1 MTNEPRD
8 HVIRAQLPWRTDE
21 LTECGREL
29 NDVASYITRDQLIA
43 RVKEHG
49 QQRTAFTVCMTCW
62 STASSHRYD
71 WNSDPIATIAREASR
86 CGGSYGHASPSPE
99 RAHLVAELR
108 AITALID
115 AHRDEF
121 DGYITG
127 LAATVSLSTA
137 KRSRR

>member
-1 MTNEPRD
+1 MSEQRD
-8 HVIRAQLPWRTDE
+8 HVVRAQLPWRTDQ

-29 NDVASYITRDQLIA
+29 NDVASFITRDQLIG

-62 STASSHRYD
+62 TTASSHRYN

-99 RAHLVAELR
+99 RSQLVAELR
-108 AITALID
+108 AIAALID

-127 LAATVSLSTA
+127 LAETTSLTA
-137 KRSRR
+137 ARKARR